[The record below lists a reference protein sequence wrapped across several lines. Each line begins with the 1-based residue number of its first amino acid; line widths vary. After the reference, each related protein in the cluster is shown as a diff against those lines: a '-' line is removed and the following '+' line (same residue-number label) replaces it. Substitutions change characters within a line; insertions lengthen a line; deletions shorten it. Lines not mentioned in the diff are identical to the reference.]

1 MATVKFW
8 FREQCRPLVSRRAR
22 AAEETEELIIID
34 NDVLEPG
41 AVTTQPLGYHDPEVD
56 MLKPVRRLTQKHIA
70 SSPYKVHLYHTYIM
84 SCLHVR
90 IRFSNF
96 RAPLGPCQ

>member
-8 FREQCRPLVSRRAR
+8 FREQCRPLVSRRGH
-22 AAEETEELIIID
+22 AEETEELIIID

-41 AVTTQPLGYHDPEVD
+41 AVTTQPHGCHDPEVD

-70 SSPYKVHLYHTYIM
+70 SSPYKVDLSYFHHVLS
-84 SCLHVR
+84 SCQDT
-90 IRFSNF
+90 FF
-96 RAPLGPCQ
+96 

>member
-70 SSPYKVHLYHTYIM
+70 SSPYKVDLSHFHHVLS
-84 SCLHVR
+84 SCLDT
-90 IRFSNF
+90 FF
-96 RAPLGPCQ
+96 